1 MRTRLLPTINIAD
14 VEVRL
19 DVSVFVL
26 IVLVAWAFTT
36 VFRTDNGIGTALA
49 MAAVA
54 AVLVV
59 ATTLAHEFAHA
70 LEARHR
76 GLHVEAVTLLL
87 FGGVTEMHAD
97 GQSARDELAIAV
109 VGPWISLVCG
119 AGFGLIATF
128 ADDLFPTA
136 VAGPAGQVAG
146 VLGWWNVVLAVFNI
160 VPGAPLDGGRVLR
173 AVLWMVFGNRL
184 AALRVS
190 VRAGQLIGV
199 LLVAVALLAF
209 VRDGSRA
216 GLLAAA
222 LALSGVF
229 LIRAAARELKHAE
242 LDEALGARRV
252 LDLFV
257 VPPEPLHAAQAIAG
271 LDRRAL
277 ADGGDLHAV
286 REDDAPETA
295 RATDDAQEERGLL
308 GIVER
313 SALVGA
319 DGPGG
324 PPPAAGTVGEFVEP
338 LSPVPAVGLDDDLH
352 TLIDAFQGD
361 HDVVRIVADG
371 RTIGVLSEREVARA
385 IARLQRGRSVT

>member
-1 MRTRLLPTINIAD
+1 MRTPLLPTLHIAD

-19 DVSVFVL
+19 DASVFVL
-26 IVLVAWAFTT
+26 IALVAWAFTT

-49 MAAVA
+49 MAGVA

-59 ATTLAHEFAHA
+59 ATTLAHELAHA

-76 GLHVEAVTLLL
+76 GLRVEGVTLLL

-97 GQSARDELAIAV
+97 GQSARDELAIAA

-128 ADDLFPTA
+128 AEDLFPLGF
-136 VAGPAGQVAG
+136 AGPAAQVAG

-173 AVLWMVFGNRL
+173 AVLWMIFGNRL

-199 LLVAVALLAF
+199 LLIGAALLAF
-209 VRDGSRA
+209 VRGGSRA

-242 LDEALGARRV
+242 LDQALDGHRV
-252 LDLFV
+252 LDLLV
-257 VPPEPLHAAQAIAG
+257 VPPQPLHPAQALAG
-271 LDRRAL
+271 LDRQAL
-277 ADGGDLHAV
+277 ADGGELHAV
-286 REDDAPETA
+286 RHDDAAAPGTGGGRDEP
-295 RATDDAQEERGLL
+295 GLL

-313 SALVGA
+313 GALLGP
-319 DGPGG
+319 DGPDG
-324 PPPAAGTVGEFVEP
+324 PPPTAATVGELVEP
-338 LSPVPAVGLDDDLH
+338 LPPVPSVELDDDLH

-361 HDVVRIVADG
+361 HHVVRIVADG
-371 RTIGVLSEREVARA
+371 RTIGALSEHEVARA
-385 IARLQRGRSVT
+385 VARLQRGRSLA